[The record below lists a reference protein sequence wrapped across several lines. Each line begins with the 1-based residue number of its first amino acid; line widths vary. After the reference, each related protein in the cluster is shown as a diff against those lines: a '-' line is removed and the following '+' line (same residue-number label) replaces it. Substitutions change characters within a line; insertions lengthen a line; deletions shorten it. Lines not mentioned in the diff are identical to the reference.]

1 MSPLEP
7 HQEQGEGI
15 HGRDEGQES
24 IRGLLADWREF
35 GVRGNAAGTD
45 FNKHF
50 NLQSDVV
57 IYQHKMSKT
66 NVKFQ

>member
-1 MSPLEP
+1 MSPLEL

-15 HGRDEGQES
+15 HGRDEGQGS
-24 IRGLLADWREF
+24 LRGVLAGRRGY